1 MVCKLSIY
9 NTAVCS
15 TIQTLNFPKAVV
27 PLYTNHLLTTKDLCR
42 EDNSNSSEE
51 VQQITSFRRAFLSR
65 SVNHNG
71 NSSPAP
77 FHWWQRVHHTK

>member
-51 VQQITSFRRAFLSR
+51 VQQIVQEIFNITQAGLFSPKSHSLPTSIFY
-65 SVNHNG
+65 
-71 NSSPAP
+71 
-77 FHWWQRVHHTK
+77 

>member
-51 VQQITSFRRAFLSR
+51 VQKIVHEIFNITQAGLF
-65 SVNHNG
+65 
-71 NSSPAP
+71 SPKSHSLP
-77 FHWWQRVHHTK
+77 TSIFY

>member
-51 VQQITSFRRAFLSR
+51 VQQIVQKIFNITQAGLFSPKSHSLPTSIFY
-65 SVNHNG
+65 
-71 NSSPAP
+71 
-77 FHWWQRVHHTK
+77 